1 MADENLVLEHLR
13 HIRGRVDQISEDVIE
28 LKHRLASVEPGQAKG
43 LREYADLYSDQARQQ
58 SSIDRLVERIQR
70 IERRLEITDD

>member
-1 MADENLVLEHLR
+1 MADDNLVLEHLR
-13 HIRGRVDQISEDVIE
+13 PIRMRVDQMSEDITE
-28 LKHRLASVEPGQAKG
+28 IKHRLASVERGQAKG
-43 LREYADLYSDQARQQ
+43 LREYADLYGDQARQQ